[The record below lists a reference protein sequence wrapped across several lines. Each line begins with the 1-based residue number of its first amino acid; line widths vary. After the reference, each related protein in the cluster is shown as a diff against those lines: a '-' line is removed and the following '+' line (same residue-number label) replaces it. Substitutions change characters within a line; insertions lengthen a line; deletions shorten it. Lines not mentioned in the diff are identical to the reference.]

1 MMMKKMMMTAMMIL
15 VAAACCFAY
24 NNTQTITL
32 VSRVEKRDPMYI
44 IRNNETGET
53 GASVHYITEQIAEQD
68 VCASFDILQSCDSN
82 GVNMVGFKVCATE
95 LMAVVGGRV
104 YSTGGVSIVID
115 GIGYGSTAEFVRT
128 TVGAVAA
135 GSVVESFEVIWSTDS
150 QLVQASYMA
159 CVTLEATA
167 L

>member
-1 MMMKKMMMTAMMIL
+1 MKKMMMTAMMIL

-44 IRNNETGET
+44 IRNNETG
-53 GASVHYITEQIAEQD
+53 ASVHYITEQIDEQD

-82 GVNMVGFKVCATE
+82 GVNMVEFKVSATE
-95 LMAVVGGRV
+95 LMAVVGGRL
-104 YSTGGVSIVID
+104 YSTGGVSIVIN
-115 GIGYGSTAEFVRT
+115 GIGYGATAEFVRT

-135 GSVVESFEVIWSTDS
+135 GSVVESFEVVWSTDS
-150 QLVQASYMA
+150 QLVQASCMA